1 LETILLN
8 SEKLTKT
15 TLLTGGKTMEQVRSM
30 IEAMNERFMTAFNR
44 SDAASVAA
52 CYTENARL
60 LPPGSDIV
68 QGRAAIESFWQAVMA
83 SGVTKAELKTID
95 VADVEN
101 LAREVGKFTLT
112 VQQGNEKML
121 SSGKYV
127 VIWKRENGLW
137 KLDIDIWN
145 S

>member
-1 LETILLN
+1 
-8 SEKLTKT
+8 
-15 TLLTGGKTMEQVRSM
+15 MEQVRSM